1 MELKLTHSKTE
12 KNYEK
17 NKYMFNLSENTF
29 KNRLKSL
36 NKRKHLKIKSLSN
49 FETEY
54 IQRLKYKISD
64 NNSMTN
70 TKKNFLFGNLKLNI
84 NLPLLPKNGII
95 MNKSKYT
102 ARKSFFLMRR
112 QSLEEK
118 MKKSKYEGKLE
129 NIYKENSLE
138 NKREEI
144 ENKMNKIKE
153 IMEPLSSE
161 LSKTLKQIDSFK
173 LDLELI
179 TKFKL
184 TESNFKKMYFSKT
197 KLNNNITKTN
207 ESSNLSNINKS
218 IEKTKTKD
226 IETLIKLEKMKLN
239 QKRVDISQKL
249 QNLLN
254 KKDNIKIKL
263 NKCEKNLTD
272 LKEELTEIKD
282 ELIKHY
288 HKLLSEG
295 KDTRNEGLSWIIRA
309 IWKLKTNVIMSYL
322 PKFLDEKSIEFL
334 FKYSDKL
341 VEIEKIQKI
350 IQEKK
355 DYLKKFGKKFQK
367 ISEKIL
373 KFDELKDKNNDNNED
388 EKNKNSE
395 SNENNFESP
404 VRIQRKKTF
413 KTPSMIL
420 LKNMRR
426 RNTLMTE
433 LTPMGALKRLLS
445 EPEIPENFK
454 QHHKRMKLDNINESD
469 SDIIQENSSSSKFD
483 EETFKTSLY
492 EPKQS
497 FKKFN
502 FYNETINKR
511 RVTNNKI
518 IQNLEMMLDNPNYLA
533 QLTSHIT
540 PIKTIK
546 ISDYKNMNNYKLEE
560 FYDSDLVKIF
570 NEHKKLLL
578 KINEKKNEAEKFV
591 RKELD
596 RIGKCFYVDDYSGK
610 YNTNLKTVIGALIG
624 EDNAKL
630 EVFRQEREQK
640 EYFKT
645 IKNLRTFNL
654 LNKKIY

>member
-84 NLPLLPKNGII
+84 NLPLLPKNTII
-95 MNKSKYT
+95 MNKSKHT

>member
-1 MELKLTHSKTE
+1 
-12 KNYEK
+12 
-17 NKYMFNLSENTF
+17 
-29 KNRLKSL
+29 
-36 NKRKHLKIKSLSN
+36 
-49 FETEY
+49 
-54 IQRLKYKISD
+54 
-64 NNSMTN
+64 
-70 TKKNFLFGNLKLNI
+70 
-84 NLPLLPKNGII
+84 
-95 MNKSKYT
+95 
-102 ARKSFFLMRR
+102 
-112 QSLEEK
+112 
-118 MKKSKYEGKLE
+118 
-129 NIYKENSLE
+129 
-138 NKREEI
+138 
-144 ENKMNKIKE
+144 
-153 IMEPLSSE
+153 
-161 LSKTLKQIDSFK
+161 
-173 LDLELI
+173 
-179 TKFKL
+179 
-184 TESNFKKMYFSKT
+184 
-197 KLNNNITKTN
+197 
-207 ESSNLSNINKS
+207 
-218 IEKTKTKD
+218 
-226 IETLIKLEKMKLN
+226 
-239 QKRVDISQKL
+239 
-249 QNLLN
+249 
-254 KKDNIKIKL
+254 
-263 NKCEKNLTD
+263 
-272 LKEELTEIKD
+272 
-282 ELIKHY
+282 
-288 HKLLSEG
+288 
-295 KDTRNEGLSWIIRA
+295 
-309 IWKLKTNVIMSYL
+309 
-322 PKFLDEKSIEFL
+322 
-334 FKYSDKL
+334 
-341 VEIEKIQKI
+341 
-350 IQEKK
+350 
-355 DYLKKFGKKFQK
+355 
-367 ISEKIL
+367 
-373 KFDELKDKNNDNNED
+373 
-388 EKNKNSE
+388 
-395 SNENNFESP
+395 
-404 VRIQRKKTF
+404 
-413 KTPSMIL
+413 
-420 LKNMRR
+420 
-426 RNTLMTE
+426 MTE

-454 QHHKRMKLDNINESD
+454 QHHKRMQLDNINESD
-469 SDIIQENSSSSKFD
+469 SNIIQENSSSSKFD

>member
-84 NLPLLPKNGII
+84 NLPLLPKNTII

-341 VEIEKIQKI
+341 VEIERIQKI

>member
-341 VEIEKIQKI
+341 VEIERIQKI

-454 QHHKRMKLDNINESD
+454 QHHKRMQLDNINESD
-469 SDIIQENSSSSKFD
+469 SNIIQENSSSSKFD

>member
-84 NLPLLPKNGII
+84 NLPLLPKNTII

-341 VEIEKIQKI
+341 VEIERIQKI

-454 QHHKRMKLDNINESD
+454 QHHKRMQLDNINESD

>member
-197 KLNNNITKTN
+197 KLNNNITKNN

-454 QHHKRMKLDNINESD
+454 QHHKRMQLDNINESD

>member
-84 NLPLLPKNGII
+84 NLPLLPKNSSI

-454 QHHKRMKLDNINESD
+454 QHHKRMQLDNINESD
-469 SDIIQENSSSSKFD
+469 SNIIQENSSSSKFD

>member
-1 MELKLTHSKTE
+1 
-12 KNYEK
+12 
-17 NKYMFNLSENTF
+17 
-29 KNRLKSL
+29 
-36 NKRKHLKIKSLSN
+36 
-49 FETEY
+49 
-54 IQRLKYKISD
+54 
-64 NNSMTN
+64 
-70 TKKNFLFGNLKLNI
+70 
-84 NLPLLPKNGII
+84 
-95 MNKSKYT
+95 
-102 ARKSFFLMRR
+102 
-112 QSLEEK
+112 
-118 MKKSKYEGKLE
+118 
-129 NIYKENSLE
+129 
-138 NKREEI
+138 
-144 ENKMNKIKE
+144 
-153 IMEPLSSE
+153 
-161 LSKTLKQIDSFK
+161 
-173 LDLELI
+173 
-179 TKFKL
+179 
-184 TESNFKKMYFSKT
+184 
-197 KLNNNITKTN
+197 
-207 ESSNLSNINKS
+207 
-218 IEKTKTKD
+218 
-226 IETLIKLEKMKLN
+226 
-239 QKRVDISQKL
+239 
-249 QNLLN
+249 
-254 KKDNIKIKL
+254 
-263 NKCEKNLTD
+263 
-272 LKEELTEIKD
+272 
-282 ELIKHY
+282 
-288 HKLLSEG
+288 
-295 KDTRNEGLSWIIRA
+295 
-309 IWKLKTNVIMSYL
+309 
-322 PKFLDEKSIEFL
+322 
-334 FKYSDKL
+334 
-341 VEIEKIQKI
+341 
-350 IQEKK
+350 
-355 DYLKKFGKKFQK
+355 
-367 ISEKIL
+367 
-373 KFDELKDKNNDNNED
+373 
-388 EKNKNSE
+388 
-395 SNENNFESP
+395 
-404 VRIQRKKTF
+404 
-413 KTPSMIL
+413 
-420 LKNMRR
+420 
-426 RNTLMTE
+426 
-433 LTPMGALKRLLS
+433 MGALKRLLS

>member
-17 NKYMFNLSENTF
+17 NKYIFNLSENTF

-36 NKRKHLKIKSLSN
+36 NKRKHLKIKSYSN
-49 FETEY
+49 FESEY
-54 IQRLKYKISD
+54 MQRLKYKISD

-84 NLPLLPKNGII
+84 NLPLLPKNSII

-118 MKKSKYEGKLE
+118 MKKSKYGGKLE

-197 KLNNNITKTN
+197 KLINNITKTN
-207 ESSNLSNINKS
+207 ESSNLSNSNKS
-218 IEKTKTKD
+218 IEKNKTKD

-249 QNLLN
+249 QNILN

-341 VEIEKIQKI
+341 VEIERIQKI

-426 RNTLMTE
+426 RNMLMTE
-433 LTPMGALKRLLS
+433 QTPMGALKRLLS

-454 QHHKRMKLDNINESD
+454 QHHKRMQLENINESD

>member
-84 NLPLLPKNGII
+84 NLPLLPKNSSI

>member
-84 NLPLLPKNGII
+84 NLPLLPKNTII

>member
-84 NLPLLPKNGII
+84 NLPLLPKNTII

-454 QHHKRMKLDNINESD
+454 QHHKRMQLDNINESD